1 VNLYIDD
8 DDSVDGVLVQLLRAA
23 GHDVV
28 IPHDIGTPGA
38 PDAEHMLEAIQRS
51 RVLLTK
57 NHDDFEALHRL
68 ALFLS
73 GHHPGILVVR
83 ADNNPKHDMS
93 RKQIVR
99 AIRNFVS
106 IGVPV
111 ADGFHILNNYR

>member
-1 VNLYIDD
+1 VNLYVD

-28 IPHDIGTPGA
+28 IPHDIGTAGV

-51 RVLLTK
+51 RVMLTK
-57 NHDDFEALHRL
+57 NHDDFEALHHL
-68 ALFLS
+68 ILYLS
-73 GHHPGILVVR
+73 GHHPGILVIR
-83 ADNNPKHDMS
+83 EDNDPKRDMS

-106 IGVPV
+106 ASVPV
-111 ADGFHILNNYR
+111 ADGFHVLNNYR